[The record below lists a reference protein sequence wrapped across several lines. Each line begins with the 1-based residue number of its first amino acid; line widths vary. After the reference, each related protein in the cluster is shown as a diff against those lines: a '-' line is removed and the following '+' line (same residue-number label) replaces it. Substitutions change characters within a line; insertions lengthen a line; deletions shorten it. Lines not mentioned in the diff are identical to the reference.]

1 MCVGVGVGVCVC
13 VCVREREREKPNI
26 TKARVGLGKG
36 DMIQK
41 WFKCRR
47 KMSGGRTRISLRV
60 IECVVRVRIFVWGER
75 GREGERESK

>member
-13 VCVREREREKPNI
+13 VCEREREREKPNI

-75 GREGERESK
+75 GRERESK

>member
-1 MCVGVGVGVCVC
+1 M
-13 VCVREREREKPNI
+13 
-26 TKARVGLGKG
+26 GLGKG